1 MRTPR
6 QRSLKALRWGNF
18 FSVCLYNNL
27 MSNSRP
33 LIVTHHA
40 PDLDAITSTWLL
52 KRFHPQDFADAR
64 IGFVNPGDTISL
76 EEAEEL
82 GCQLHEITY
91 VDTGFGK
98 FDHHQ
103 PEKATQRVCAA
114 TLVYDAICEVYPD
127 KKDDEALKTIVEMV
141 NEVDHFEEIYWPDP
155 AAERYLFMI
164 HELIRGH
171 EFTDP
176 HNDDS
181 QMHFGFQCLDNVYA
195 TLTQYHKAKHI
206 IQTKGKEL
214 TLKAGKALVVETRN
228 DDTIKIAQRL
238 GYVLVA
244 RKDPKLGHIR
254 IKARPDADI
263 TLHALHEKI
272 TAIDHEG
279 TWFFHGSGKMLL
291 NGSQKNNNQKASPL
305 TMNQIVVLLEEIYG

>member
-1 MRTPR
+1 
-6 QRSLKALRWGNF
+6 
-18 FSVCLYNNL
+18 

-52 KRFHPQDFADAR
+52 KRFYAQKFAEAH
-64 IGFVNPGDTISL
+64 IGFVSPGEKISL
-76 EEAEEL
+76 EEAEKL

-91 VDTGFGK
+91 VDTGFGE

-103 PEKATQRVCAA
+103 PERAMQRVCA
-114 TLVYDAICEVYPD
+114 TSLVFDYLCEVYPD
-127 KKDDEALKTIVEMV
+127 KKDDQALISIVEMV
-141 NEVDHFEEIYWPDP
+141 NQIDHFEEVLWPEP
-155 AAERYLFMI
+155 ESERYLFMI

-195 TLTQYHKAKHI
+195 TLTQYHKAKDI
-206 IQTKGKEL
+206 IKRKGKEL
-214 TLKAGKALVVETRN
+214 DLKIGKALILDTRN
-228 DDTIKIAQRL
+228 DDTIKIAQKM
-238 GYVLVA
+238 GYILVV

-254 IKARPDADI
+254 IKVRPDADL
-263 TLHALHEKI
+263 TLHQLHEKI
-272 TAIDHEG
+272 KELDKEG

-291 NGSQKNNNQKASPL
+291 NGSQKNLNQKPSPL
-305 TMNQIVVLLEEIYG
+305 NSDQLTIILKELYG

>member
-1 MRTPR
+1 M
-6 QRSLKALRWGNF
+6 
-18 FSVCLYNNL
+18 
-27 MSNSRP
+27 
-33 LIVTHHA
+33 IVTHHA
-40 PDLDAITSTWLL
+40 PDLDAITATWLL
-52 KRFHPQDFADAR
+52 KRFHAQKFAEAL
-64 IGFVNPGDTISL
+64 IGFVNPGEKISL

-91 VDTGFGK
+91 VDTGYGD

-103 PEKATQRVCAA
+103 PERAMQRVCAT
-114 TLVYDAICEVYPD
+114 TLVFDYLCETYPD
-127 KKDDEALKTIVEMV
+127 KKTDVALKSIVEMV
-141 NEVDHFEEIYWPDP
+141 NSIDHFEEVLWPEPDS
-155 AAERYLFMI
+155 ERYLFMI

-195 TLTQYHKAKHI
+195 TLTQYHKAKNVI
-206 IQTKGKEL
+206 KNKGKEL
-214 TLKAGKALVVETRN
+214 TLRAGRGLVLETRN
-228 DDTIKIAQRL
+228 DDTIKIAQRM

-254 IKARPDADI
+254 IKARPDAD
-263 TLHALHEKI
+263 LVLDELYQKI
-272 TAIDHEG
+272 KTIDKDG

-291 NGSQKNNNQKASPL
+291 NGSQKNHNQQPSPINAEQL
-305 TMNQIVVLLEEIYG
+305 VILIKEIYG